1 MQEHPESKM
10 IASTATETKRSRFI
24 SCTLGMAW
32 NQEQGKTM
40 LDSILGTHLLDHSM
54 HISRTCLALATT
66 SLWLAFYPCVD
77 ASGANAKDSVS
88 IPASTEKQT
97 PIPTSEEMTHQLELM
112 AKLHDYSFVN
122 PNKSYT
128 LPELVD
134 LAQRHNP
141 TTRISWEMA
150 VQAAASTGLSEAQ
163 FYPTLTV
170 ASSYG
175 GGYWSQD
182 LTGAKSQSGIVVPV
196 NFNDKASGDYS
207 NLNAGVNLRYTLFDF
222 GQRVANTKAAK
233 HSQTAA
239 NLSFNA
245 THQQVTFRVTQAY
258 YTLETDR
265 RLIEASEI
273 SAKSAD
279 DVLASTQAKYDQGLL
294 TEPVLLQAKQAQAQS
309 AFDLVNARSN
319 WEVAR
324 LNLIQVIGAEPECG
338 LKIAP
343 YDFSRLDSRLQAP
356 LDQFVRSAMKQ
367 KPDLLAKVAQAQAAE
382 QSLRATKAST
392 LPQFSIKAIQSYQD
406 FNTTI
411 NGAAIHNVGLSF
423 QNYGGSVNVEWPFF
437 DGGIDRNKVK
447 QAASS
452 WREANDAVLLAREEA
467 VATVWRSYTTA
478 KTSLQRKQSADDLLK
493 ASQSSYDALLASF
506 NLGRSQI
513 QDLLNARASLAQ
525 AMATKAE
532 CDQSIAA
539 SLATLAYSSGQL

>member
-1 MQEHPESKM
+1 
-10 IASTATETKRSRFI
+10 
-24 SCTLGMAW
+24 MAR

-40 LDSILGTHLLDHSM
+40 LDSHLGTHLLGLPM
-54 HISRTCLALATT
+54 HIPRTCLALATT
-66 SLWLAFYPCVD
+66 LLWLASFPCVK
-77 ASGANAKDSVS
+77 ASSANPKDSVS
-88 IPASTEKQT
+88 IPASKEKQT
-97 PIPTSEEMTHQLELM
+97 PVPSSEEMTRQMELM
-112 AKLHDYSFVN
+112 AKLHDYSFIDSK
-122 PNKSYT
+122 KSYT

-141 TTRISWEMA
+141 VTRISWEMA
-150 VQAAASTGLSEAQ
+150 VQAAASTGMSEAQ

-170 ASSYG
+170 ESSYG

-182 LTGAKSQSGIVVPV
+182 LTGAKSQSGIIVPV

-207 NLNAGVNLRYTLFDF
+207 NLSAGVNLRYTLFDF
-222 GQRVANTKAAK
+222 GKRIASTKAAK
-233 HSQTAA
+233 QTQTAA

-245 THQQVTFRVTQAY
+245 THQQVTFQVTQAY

-265 RLIEASEI
+265 RLIESAEI
-273 SAKSAD
+273 SEKSAND
-279 DVLASTQAKYDQGLL
+279 ILDSTQAKYDQGLL
-294 TEPVLLQAKQAQAQS
+294 TEPTLLQAKQATAQA

-356 LDQFVRSAMKQ
+356 LDQFVQSAMKQ
-367 KPDLLAKVAQAQAAE
+367 KPDLLSKVAKARAAE
-382 QSLRATKAST
+382 QSLRATKAGT
-392 LPQFSIKAIQSYQD
+392 LPQFSIKAIQSYQN
-406 FNTTI
+406 FNTTL

-437 DGGIDRNKVK
+437 DGGLDRNKVK

-452 WREANDAVLLAREEA
+452 WREANEAVLLAREEA

-478 KTSLQRKQSADDLLK
+478 KASLQKKQSSDELMK
-493 ASQSSYDALLASF
+493 ATQASYDSLMASF
-506 NLGRSQI
+506 NLGRTQI
-513 QDLLNARASLAQ
+513 QDVLNARASLAQ

-539 SLATLAYSSGQL
+539 SLATLAYASGQL

>member
-1 MQEHPESKM
+1 MPS
-10 IASTATETKRSRFI
+10 
-24 SCTLGMAW
+24 
-32 NQEQGKTM
+32 
-40 LDSILGTHLLDHSM
+40 
-54 HISRTCLALATT
+54 LALATAMFWMALPVT
-66 SLWLAFYPCVD
+66 AYARSQDP
-77 ASGANAKDSVS
+77 SESVS
-88 IPASTEKQT
+88 IPSSKDKQT
-97 PIPTSEEMTHQLELM
+97 VISSSAEMTRQMELM
-112 AKLHDYSFVN
+112 AKLHDYSFVDSK
-122 PNKSYT
+122 KSYT

-196 NFNDKASGDYS
+196 NFNDKASGNYS
-207 NLNAGVNLRYTLFDF
+207 NLSAGVNLRYTLFDF
-222 GQRVANTKAAK
+222 GQRIANTKAAK
-233 HSQTAA
+233 RTQAAA

-245 THQQVTFRVTQAY
+245 THQQITFQVTQAY

-265 RLIEASEI
+265 RLIETAEI

-309 AFDLVNARSN
+309 EFDLVNARSN
-319 WEVAR
+319 WEIAR

-356 LDQFVRSAMKQ
+356 LDQFVQSAMKQ

-382 QSLRATKAST
+382 QSLRATKAGT
-392 LPQFSIKAIQSYQD
+392 LPQFSIKAIQSYQE
-406 FNTTI
+406 FSTTI
-411 NGAAIHNVGLSF
+411 NGSTIHNVGLSF

-437 DGGIDRNKVK
+437 DGGLDRNKVK
-447 QAASS
+447 QATSS
-452 WREANDAVLLAREEA
+452 LREANDAVLLAREEA

-506 NLGRSQI
+506 NLGRTQI

-539 SLATLAYSSGQL
+539 SLATLAYASGQL

>member
-1 MQEHPESKM
+1 MNQFMPSLSLAAAM
-10 IASTATETKRSRFI
+10 FWMALPVTTYARSQDP
-24 SCTLGMAW
+24 S
-32 NQEQGKTM
+32 E
-40 LDSILGTHLLDHSM
+40 
-54 HISRTCLALATT
+54 
-66 SLWLAFYPCVD
+66 
-77 ASGANAKDSVS
+77 SVS
-88 IPASTEKQT
+88 IPSSKDKQT
-97 PIPTSEEMTHQLELM
+97 AVSSSAEMTRQMELM
-112 AKLHDYSFVN
+112 AKLHDYSFVDSK
-122 PNKSYT
+122 KSYT

-141 TTRISWEMA
+141 TTRISWEIA

-196 NFNDKASGDYS
+196 NFNDKASGNYS
-207 NLNAGVNLRYTLFDF
+207 NLSAGVNLRYTLFDF
-222 GQRVANTKAAK
+222 GQRIANTKAAK
-233 HSQTAA
+233 RTQAAA

-245 THQQVTFRVTQAY
+245 THQQITFQVTQAY

-265 RLIEASEI
+265 RLIETAEI

-309 AFDLVNARSN
+309 EFDLVNARSN

-356 LDQFVRSAMKQ
+356 LDQFVQSAMKQ

-382 QSLRATKAST
+382 QSLRATKAGT
-392 LPQFSIKAIQSYQD
+392 LPQFSIKAIQSYQE
-406 FNTTI
+406 FSTTI
-411 NGAAIHNVGLSF
+411 NGSAIHNVGLSF

-437 DGGIDRNKVK
+437 DGGLDRNKVK
-447 QAASS
+447 QATSS
-452 WREANDAVLLAREEA
+452 LREANEAVLLAREEA

-493 ASQSSYDALLASF
+493 ASQSSYEALLASF
-506 NLGRSQI
+506 NLGRTQI

-539 SLATLAYSSGQL
+539 SLATLAYASGQL